1 MPIHPGHLDFQVI
14 HDSLLRDLAER
25 GRVTTFDKGNMLI
38 REGDRGDT
46 MLVILAG
53 RVKVFSSNS
62 EGKEVIYNIYGVGE
76 TIGEMALDHGTRSAS
91 VQAMEETICSVI
103 NHDELRRYISAN
115 PDFAMHLVAMLIG
128 RTRTAV
134 ESLRQMA
141 LLDVHGRLV
150 NLLTSLTPEH
160 KGVGKVTERL
170 SQQELADR
178 VGASRDMVSRILLNL
193 EEEGYVEI
201 RSRQI
206 DVLKPLPKE

>member
-1 MPIHPGHLDFQVI
+1 MGLRPGTLDFQVI
-14 HDSLLRDLAER
+14 QDSLLRDLAAR
-25 GRVTTFDKGNMLI
+25 GRVTSFAKGDVLI

-46 MLVILAG
+46 MLVILSG

-62 EGKEVIYNIYGVGE
+62 DGKEVIYNIYGVGE

-91 VQAMEETICSVI
+91 VLAMEETTCSII
-103 NHDELRRYISAN
+103 NHEELRRYIAAN
-115 PDFAMHLVAMLIG
+115 PDFAMQLIAKLIR
-128 RTRTAV
+128 RTRVAV

-141 LLDVHGRLV
+141 LMDVHGRLV
-150 NLLTSLTPEH
+150 KLLSSLTPDN
-160 KGVGKVTERL
+160 KGIGNVTERL

-178 VGASRDMVSRILLNL
+178 VGASRDMVSRILHNL

-206 DVLKPLPKE
+206 EVLRPLPKD

>member
-1 MPIHPGHLDFQVI
+1 MPVRPGSLDFQVI
-14 HDSLLRDLAER
+14 QDSLLRDLAER
-25 GRVTTFDKGNMLI
+25 GRATSFTKGDVLI

-46 MLVILAG
+46 MLVILSG

-62 EGKEVIYNIYGVGE
+62 DGKEVIYNVYGVGE
-76 TIGEMALDHGTRSAS
+76 SIGEMALDHGTRSAS
-91 VQAMEETICSVI
+91 VQAMEETTCSII
-103 NHDELRRYISAN
+103 NHDELRRYIAAN
-115 PDFAMHLVAMLIG
+115 PDFAMQLIAKLIG
-128 RTRTAV
+128 RTRMAV
-134 ESLRQMA
+134 ESLKQMA

-178 VGASRDMVSRILLNL
+178 VGASRDMVSRILHNL

-206 DVLKPLPKE
+206 EVLRPLPKD

>member
-1 MPIHPGHLDFQVI
+1 MSLRPRSLDFQVI
-14 HDSLLRDLAER
+14 QDGLLRDLAER
-25 GRVTTFDKGNMLI
+25 GRVTSFGKGDVLI

-46 MLVILAG
+46 MLVILSG

-62 EGKEVIYNIYGVGE
+62 DGKEVIYNIHGVGE

-91 VQAMEETICSVI
+91 VLAMEETTCSII
-103 NHDELRRYISAN
+103 NHEELRRYIAAN
-115 PDFAMHLVAMLIG
+115 PDFAMQLIAKLIS
-128 RTRTAV
+128 RTRIAV

-150 NLLTSLTPEH
+150 KLLTSLTPDQ
-160 KGVGKVTERL
+160 KGIGNVTERL

-178 VGASRDMVSRILLNL
+178 VGASRDMVSRILHSL

-206 DVLKPLPKE
+206 EVLRPLPKD